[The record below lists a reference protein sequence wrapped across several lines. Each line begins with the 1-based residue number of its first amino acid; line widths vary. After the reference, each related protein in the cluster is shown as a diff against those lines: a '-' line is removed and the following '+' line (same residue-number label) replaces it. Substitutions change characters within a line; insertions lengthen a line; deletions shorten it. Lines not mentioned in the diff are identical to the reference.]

1 MERWKTLVVQEGEDM
16 RMEGKVAI
24 VTGGARGIGKA
35 IVERYA
41 GEGAT
46 CAVADIDFAGAQ
58 KTATAIQHL
67 GGTAFPVE
75 LDVTR
80 ADSIRTM
87 VDIVIS
93 SAGRIDVLVN
103 NAGVVAVE
111 PLLEVDES
119 GWERVFSVNVK
130 GLFFTLQAAARKM
143 IEQGAGGK
151 IINLASEAGQRADEM
166 VIAYSAT
173 KAAVIS
179 ITKTTSLAL
188 IRHRINVNAIS
199 PGVVDTPMW
208 IEVDSLFA
216 KWRGVAPG
224 VTRRSTEEQV
234 PFGRFGKPED
244 LTGVAVFL
252 ATCDSDYMLGQTINV
267 DGGRVMK

>member
-1 MERWKTLVVQEGEDM
+1 
-16 RMEGKVAI
+16 MEGKVAI
-24 VTGGARGIGKA
+24 VTGGASGIGKA

-41 GEGAT
+41 REGAI
-46 CAVADIDFAGAQ
+46 CAVADIDFSGAQ
-58 KTATAIQHL
+58 RTAKAIQDS
-67 GGTAFPVE
+67 GGKAFPVE

-80 ADSIRTM
+80 SGSIRAM
-87 VDIVIS
+87 VEAVVA

-103 NAGVVAVE
+103 NAGVVEVQ
-111 PLLEVDES
+111 PLLEIDES
-119 GWERVFSVNVK
+119 IWERVFSVNVK
-130 GLFFTLQAAARKM
+130 GLFFTLQAVARRM
-143 IEQGAGGK
+143 IDQGTGGK

-208 IEVDSLFA
+208 IEVDRLFG

-224 VTRRSTEEQV
+224 VTRRGTEEQV

-244 LTGVAVFL
+244 LTGIAVFL
-252 ATCDSDYMLGQTINV
+252 ATSDSDYMLGQTVNV

>member
-1 MERWKTLVVQEGEDM
+1 
-16 RMEGKVAI
+16 MEGKVAI
-24 VTGGARGIGKA
+24 VTGGASGIGKA

-41 GEGAT
+41 REGAT
-46 CAVADIDFAGAQ
+46 CAVADIDFSGAQ
-58 KTATAIQHL
+58 RTAMAIQDS
-67 GGTAFPVE
+67 GGKAFPVE

-80 ADSIRTM
+80 SGSIRAM
-87 VDIVIS
+87 VEAVVAN
-93 SAGRIDVLVN
+93 AGRIDVLVN
-103 NAGVVAVE
+103 NAGVVEVQ
-111 PLLEVDES
+111 PLLEIDES
-119 GWERVFSVNVK
+119 IWERVFSVNVK
-130 GLFFTLQAAARKM
+130 GLFFTLQAVARRM
-143 IEQGAGGK
+143 IDQGTGGK

-208 IEVDSLFA
+208 IEVDRLFG

-244 LTGVAVFL
+244 LTGIAVFL
-252 ATCDSDYMLGQTINV
+252 ATSDSDYMLGQTVNV

>member
-1 MERWKTLVVQEGEDM
+1 
-16 RMEGKVAI
+16 MEGKVAI
-24 VTGGARGIGKA
+24 VTGGASGIGKA

-41 GEGAT
+41 REGAT
-46 CAVADIDFAGAQ
+46 CAVADIDFSGAQ
-58 KTATAIQHL
+58 RTAMAIQDS
-67 GGTAFPVE
+67 GGKAFPVE

-80 ADSIRTM
+80 SGSIRAM
-87 VDIVIS
+87 VEAVVAN
-93 SAGRIDVLVN
+93 AGRIDVLVN
-103 NAGVVAVE
+103 NAGVVEVQ
-111 PLLEVDES
+111 PLLEIDES
-119 GWERVFSVNVK
+119 IWERVFSVNVK
-130 GLFFTLQAAARKM
+130 GLFFTLQAVARRM
-143 IEQGAGGK
+143 IDQGTGGK

-208 IEVDSLFA
+208 IEVDRLFG

-224 VTRRSTEEQV
+224 VTRRGTEEQV

-244 LTGVAVFL
+244 LTGIAVFL
-252 ATCDSDYMLGQTINV
+252 ATSDSDYMLGQTVNV

>member
-1 MERWKTLVVQEGEDM
+1 MT
-16 RMEGKVAI
+16 MEGKVAI
-24 VTGGARGIGKA
+24 VTGGASGIGKA

-41 GEGAT
+41 REGAI
-46 CAVADIDFAGAQ
+46 CAVADINFGGA
-58 KTATAIQHL
+58 KRTAKAIQDS
-67 GGTAFPVE
+67 GGKAFPVE

-80 ADSIRTM
+80 SGSIRAM
-87 VDIVIS
+87 VEAVVAN
-93 SAGRIDVLVN
+93 AGRIDVLVN
-103 NAGVVAVE
+103 NAGVVEVQ
-111 PLLEVDES
+111 PLLEIDES
-119 GWERVFSVNVK
+119 IWERVFSVNVK
-130 GLFFTLQAAARKM
+130 GLFFTLQAVARRM
-143 IEQGAGGK
+143 IDQGTGGK
-151 IINLASEAGQRADEM
+151 IINLASEAGQRADDM

-208 IEVDSLFA
+208 IEVDRLFG

-224 VTRRSTEEQV
+224 VTRRGTEEQV

-244 LTGVAVFL
+244 LTGIAVFL
-252 ATCDSDYMLGQTINV
+252 ATSDSDYMLGQTVNV

>member
-1 MERWKTLVVQEGEDM
+1 MT
-16 RMEGKVAI
+16 MEGKVAI
-24 VTGGARGIGKA
+24 VTGGASGIGKA

-41 GEGAT
+41 REGAI
-46 CAVADIDFAGAQ
+46 CAVADINFGGA
-58 KTATAIQHL
+58 KRTAKAIQDS
-67 GGTAFPVE
+67 GGKAFPVE

-80 ADSIRTM
+80 SGSIRAM
-87 VDIVIS
+87 VEAVVAN
-93 SAGRIDVLVN
+93 AGRIDVLVN
-103 NAGVVAVE
+103 NAGVVEVQ
-111 PLLEVDES
+111 PLLEIDES
-119 GWERVFSVNVK
+119 IWERVFSVNVK
-130 GLFFTLQAAARKM
+130 GLFFTLQAVARRM
-143 IEQGAGGK
+143 IDQGTGGK

-208 IEVDSLFA
+208 IEVDRLFG

-224 VTRRSTEEQV
+224 VTRRGTEEQV

-244 LTGVAVFL
+244 LTGIAVFL
-252 ATCDSDYMLGQTINV
+252 ATSDSDYMLGQTVNV